1 MELLAVLTI
10 VVFVYFFGIFSFR
23 FGFAN
28 NSESF
33 IFQLENLVLL
43 ELTNLLWWWRRKTVA
58 PLSSSLRL
66 FFLVLGL
73 VLPSFS
79 LRSFSA
85 LSGRPIS
92 SFSGRSVSS
101 FSRRSASLTIT
112 SRLVRPVTVFSSS
125 STSAITFLLF
135 SLTILLSCLFS
146 FLSRLIWND
155 RSRFLLNNHFRS
167 LLSYRFRL
175 LLFDNGF
182 RLRSR
187 FNFRGRFFGF
197 HFRQNIVKK
206 IIGNLLLSVGL
217 RFILSILFDEGVQ
230 SFLEFS
236 VVCEF
241 LESIA
246 DWSDSTI
253 ESLVSFVSLFDVSPE
268 LCELVLLSILSTEV
282 IDG

>member
-146 FLSRLIWND
+146 FLNRLIWND

>member
-146 FLSRLIWND
+146 FLNRLIWND

-241 LESIA
+241 LEGIA